1 MKKLLSV
8 ILTLN
13 LILIPLI
20 TFSSCNTESE
30 SVNKNSD
37 GISIVTTIF
46 PYYEFARNIA
56 GNKAD
61 VKLLLSP
68 GSEPHSYEPSPS
80 DIVAIENCDIF
91 IYNGGES
98 DEWVDSVL
106 SSLQNNDMKIMKMM
120 DYVTLL
126 NEQSGEHS
134 HDHEHEHEHS
144 ENEESHS
151 HEEEN
156 DIEHSHGEGYDEH
169 IWTSVRNA
177 KELSAE
183 IAHTLSELDA
193 ENSDYYSENENN
205 YSLQLEK
212 LDEEFTGIVNSSARN
227 TVVFGDRFPF
237 LYFVTDYELEYE
249 CAFPG
254 CSSETEPSISTV
266 THMIDFVKKEEIPT
280 VFYLEFSN
288 GKTAQLIAEDTGADT
303 MLFSSCHNVTKEQ
316 FESGV
321 SYISLMEQN
330 ATALKEA
337 LS

>member
-37 GISIVTTIF
+37 GISIVTLIF

-106 SSLQNNDMKIMKMM
+106 SSLQNNDMKIIKMM
-120 DYVTLL
+120 DYVALL

-144 ENEESHS
+144 EYEESHS

-183 IAHTLSELDA
+183 IAH
-193 ENSDYYSENENN
+193 
-205 YSLQLEK
+205 
-212 LDEEFTGIVNSSARN
+212 I
-227 TVVFGDRFPF
+227 
-237 LYFVTDYELEYE
+237 
-249 CAFPG
+249 C
-254 CSSETEPSISTV
+254 
-266 THMIDFVKKEEIPT
+266 
-280 VFYLEFSN
+280 
-288 GKTAQLIAEDTGADT
+288 IA
-303 MLFSSCHNVTKEQ
+303 
-316 FESGV
+316 
-321 SYISLMEQN
+321 
-330 ATALKEA
+330 
-337 LS
+337 